1 MGWRVWS
8 VKERHG
14 IVVQILVFTID
25 IYLYYTCTSNWEG
38 SVFADVT
45 SNLYEMHVEYRILS
59 NVGCSINVAHKR
71 ILVSR
76 CYVILG
82 KKPAET
88 SRGP

>member
-1 MGWRVWS
+1 M
-8 VKERHG
+8 
-14 IVVQILVFTID
+14 
-25 IYLYYTCTSNWEG
+25 
-38 SVFADVT
+38 FADVT

-59 NVGCSINVAHKR
+59 NIGCSINVAHKR

-82 KKPAET
+82 MKPAET